1 VALYL
6 TEADV
11 DSLLTAADA
20 VEAVEGCFRRMAAGS
35 VELLPRTRL
44 GLDGGRLNVMGAVDQ
59 ELGVSGIKT
68 YTSFGNARSAVI
80 VLFAADRSETLAVI
94 EAHGLGQRRTGAASG
109 VAARHLARPGARS
122 LGVIGCGVQ
131 ARSQIESIRV
141 AVPSIERVVVY
152 CRDEARR
159 AAFAR
164 SVGAEAG
171 EYGTDAAEQDV
182 VVTITSSRDPVLR
195 GDWLR
200 PGTTVIAAGAN
211 RRVARE
217 LDNAVLERASFVCCD
232 SVAQARDEAADLV
245 EPVGQG
251 VLDWLE
257 VHELAAVVSG
267 ELQARQRDVD
277 VVLFKSLGIAP
288 EDIAVAALVVERARE
303 RGVGVEVGSVARA
316 DRPD

>member
-1 VALYL
+1 MALYL

-141 AVPSIERVVVY
+141 AVPSLERVVVY

-159 AAFAR
+159 AVFAR

-211 RRVARE
+211 RREARE

-232 SVAQARDEAADLV
+232 SVAQARDEAADLI

-257 VHELAAVVSG
+257 VHELSGVVSG

-288 EDIAVAALVVERARE
+288 EDLAVAALVVERARE
-303 RGVGVEVGSVARA
+303 RGVGIEVGSV
-316 DRPD
+316 